1 MIHIYLIQSLL
12 EKKIGTQVSKIK
24 PVKTGQISEAYF
36 LEAAGQAYVVRFA
49 RAGMSDTLHKDRY
62 VSSQLV
68 SKDVP
73 VAEFV
78 CVDEFDDR
86 TYALTRRA
94 PGKILDDYTGEDY
107 ERLIPNIIETLNEIH
122 QSDLEG
128 TTGSGNFDARGR
140 GSWASWSDYLRS
152 VANEE
157 GAEGGLYCRWHHLF
171 DDSFLQ
177 RNIFDS
183 IFAEMD
189 SLIHYCPEARYLVH
203 GDYGYDNV
211 LAENGQITAV
221 IDWANATFGDFLY
234 DVAWLDLGQQWNYS
248 DRFRSFYRERE
259 RKITN
264 VDERL
269 RCYYCHIALDSF
281 KFYAKTNQITPYRWM
296 VERIKALL
304 NN

>member
-1 MIHIYLIQSLL
+1 MIHTDLIQSLL

-24 PVKTGQISEAYF
+24 PVKSGQISETYF
-36 LEAAGQAYVVRFA
+36 LEAAGQAYVVRFE

-94 PGKILDDYTGEDY
+94 PGKILKDYTGEDY
-107 ERLIPNIIETLNEIH
+107 KRLIPNIIETLNEIH

-128 TTGSGNFDARGR
+128 TTGSGNFDERGR
-140 GSWASWSDYLRS
+140 GRWASWSDYLRS
-152 VANEE
+152 VADEE
-157 GAEGGLYCRWHHLF
+157 GAEGGFYGKWHYLF

-177 RNIFDS
+177 RNIFNS

-211 LAENGQITAV
+211 LAENG
-221 IDWANATFGDFLY
+221 IDHGLHHC
-234 DVAWLDLGQQWNYS
+234 L
-248 DRFRSFYRERE
+248 
-259 RKITN
+259 
-264 VDERL
+264 
-269 RCYYCHIALDSF
+269 
-281 KFYAKTNQITPYRWM
+281 
-296 VERIKALL
+296 
-304 NN
+304 